1 MANHRPPS
9 SRIVPRV
16 NPQVET
22 RRVELKMPDLPL
34 PPAPPPP
41 PEEES
46 LAELARHLEDEFFAE
61 RDVEL
66 VDALHHS
73 YPASETEHKL
83 AELLGISDP
92 AALHGLA
99 HLEVGLEVMA
109 AAVLLPLIEVAWC
122 DGEASPPEK
131 AAILHAADEMHILRD
146 SPLHLLM
153 KNWLD
158 HRPSRAA
165 VDAWSKYVVA
175 LCATLSPVVV
185 FNLRRA
191 IIGRAEKVASAAGG
205 ILGFGNKISTA
216 ERSCLDTLSKA
227 FRQGAT
233 VHGEGAAEGPGAGD
247 ENSATN
253 GAEAKGAESNRA
265 AGESTASTAAAEQ
278 AVTARYIA
286 ALRTAKPSSGTSR
299 D

>member
-1 MANHRPPS
+1 LR
-9 SRIVPRV
+9 
-16 NPQVET
+16 
-22 RRVELKMPDLPL
+22 
-34 PPAPPPP
+34 
-41 PEEES
+41 
-46 LAELARHLEDEFFAE
+46 
-61 RDVEL
+61 
-66 VDALHHS
+66 
-73 YPASETEHKL
+73 
-83 AELLGISDP
+83 
-92 AALHGLA
+92 
-99 HLEVGLEVMA
+99 
-109 AAVLLPLIEVAWC
+109 
-122 DGEASPPEK
+122 
-131 AAILHAADEMHILRD
+131 AADEMHILRD

-205 ILGFGNKISTA
+205 ILGFGNKISAA

-227 FRQGAT
+227 FRQGGA
-233 VHGEGAAEGPGAGD
+233 VHGEGTAEGSAAGGGDEHSANNGTEANGAGGD
-247 ENSATN
+247 SSA
-253 GAEAKGAESNRA
+253 SV
-265 AGESTASTAAAEQ
+265 AAAEQ
-278 AVTARYIA
+278 AATARYIA